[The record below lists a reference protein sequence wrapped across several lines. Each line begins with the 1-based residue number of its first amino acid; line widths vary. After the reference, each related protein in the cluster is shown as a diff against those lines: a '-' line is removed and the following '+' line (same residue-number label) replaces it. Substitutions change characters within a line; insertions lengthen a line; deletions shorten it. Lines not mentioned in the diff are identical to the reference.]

1 MSTIFS
7 DPRSLEPPADLSG
20 RGALRDAFLREAG
33 LDGARVEPLAGDAST
48 RAYSRLL
55 RPGRAPLIL
64 MDAPPA
70 AESEPAPP
78 DASDV
83 ERRARGYNA
92 LARLAGGR
100 LDAFAGVAQWLR
112 AQGLSAPELHALD
125 VRQGFA
131 VLEDLDDDLFVHRI
145 AAGEPPEPIYAEA
158 VDLLIALHERPAPDV
173 LPFSVGG
180 ESGAWAL
187 PTYDALALK
196 LGADLFLDWQPKLAG
211 LEPLPEE
218 ALAEWEALW
227 APIQAAG
234 ERGAEVF
241 VHRDYHAENLLWLPE
256 RQGAARVGLLD
267 FQDAVKG
274 HRTWDLLHLLQD
286 ARRDVAPELER
297 AMLDRYL
304 AAHPRIDREAFLANY
319 AGLGALNA
327 ARILGPVFARQVV
340 VFGRDKYR
348 AFMPRTWR
356 NLERTLEHP
365 SLAGLKRWFDRWMP
379 AEARA

>member
-1 MSTIFS
+1 MSAIFS

-20 RGALRDAFLREAG
+20 RPALRDAFLRGAG
-33 LDGARVEPLAGDAST
+33 LAQAQVTPLAGDAST

-55 RPGRAPLIL
+55 RPGRPPLIL

-70 AESEPAPP
+70 AESAPAPP
-78 DASDV
+78 DASDD
-83 ERRARGYNA
+83 ERIAKGYNA

-100 LDAFAGVAQWLR
+100 LDAFAGAAQWLR
-112 AQGLSAPELHALD
+112 EQGLSAPELHALD
-125 VRQGFA
+125 VMQGFA
-131 VLEDLDDDLFVHRI
+131 VLEDLGDDLFVRRI
-145 AAGEPPEPIYAEA
+145 AAGEAPEPIYAEA
-158 VDLLIALHERPAPDV
+158 VDLLIALHARPVPAL
-173 LPFSVGG
+173 LPFAVGDETG
-180 ESGAWAL
+180 GWAL

-196 LGADLFLDWQPKLAG
+196 LGADLFLDWQPKLMG
-211 LEPLPEE
+211 LSRIPDD
-218 ALAEWEALW
+218 ALAEWSALW

-241 VHRDYHAENLLWLPE
+241 VHRDFHAENLLWLPE
-256 RQGAARVGLLD
+256 REGAARVGLLD

-304 AAHPRIDREAFLANY
+304 AAHPDIDREAFLADY

-340 VFGRDKYR
+340 VFGREKYR

-356 NLERTLEHP
+356 NLERNLEHP
-365 SLAGLKRWFDRWMP
+365 SLAGLKAWFDRWMP